1 MLLLD
6 CPDTGNNEQLE
17 SSLEWGTHA
26 FCAHGLWAHKSGMF
40 FFFLFPW
47 LYGFSFV
54 WFSCHGKWPFLW
66 FIGMTSSGV
75 GFVVASSVYATKK
88 LDLLYGCL
96 SLLFSILNSW
106 DESSMLLHLPL
117 QTAQLG
123 VDINPC
129 QMQSPW
135 ILRLIWNNDSKL
147 KTMVNKNLCVLLLD

>member
-1 MLLLD
+1 
-6 CPDTGNNEQLE
+6 
-17 SSLEWGTHA
+17 
-26 FCAHGLWAHKSGMF
+26 
-40 FFFLFPW
+40 
-47 LYGFSFV
+47 
-54 WFSCHGKWPFLW
+54 
-66 FIGMTSSGV
+66 MTSSGV

-129 QMQSPW
+129 QMQSP
-135 ILRLIWNNDSKL
+135 
-147 KTMVNKNLCVLLLD
+147 